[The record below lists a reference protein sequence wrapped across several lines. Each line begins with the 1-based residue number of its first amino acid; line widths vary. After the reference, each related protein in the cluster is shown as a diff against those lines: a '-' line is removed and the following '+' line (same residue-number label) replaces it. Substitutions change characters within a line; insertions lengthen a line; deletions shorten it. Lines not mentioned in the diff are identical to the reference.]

1 MVILLSPSLT
11 TEIGNMNERLRQL
24 VRLSR
29 IDVYAL
35 GKDNANWEA
44 AVNRFAQSL
53 IQECLLSLE
62 PNPMA
67 PEIDYAVEEKFYRR
81 SAEKIKRHFGIE
93 Q

>member
-1 MVILLSPSLT
+1 
-11 TEIGNMNERLRQL
+11 MNERLRQL
-24 VRLSR
+24 VRQSR

-35 GKDNANWEA
+35 GTDNAKWEA

-62 PNPMA
+62 PDPMA
-67 PEIDYAVEEKFYRR
+67 PEIDYDVEEKFYQR
-81 SAEKIKRHFGIE
+81 SADKIRRHFGLE

>member
-1 MVILLSPSLT
+1 MT
-11 TEIGNMNERLRQL
+11 GNMNQRLRQL
-24 VRLSR
+24 VKQSR

-35 GKDNANWEA
+35 GADNAKWEA

-62 PNPMA
+62 PDPMA
-67 PEIDYAVEEKFYRR
+67 AEIDYDVEIKFYQR
-81 SAEKIKRHFGIE
+81 SAGKIKRHFGIE